1 MGENKRLVKNT
12 IALYVRMAI
21 TMSLGLIS
29 SRYILKSLGVVDFG
43 IYNVVGSIV
52 TMFTFLNGSMAA
64 SVSRYLTFQLGKGDE
79 KRLREVFATSM
90 ITHIALAA
98 VVVLLSETIGLWFL
112 YNKMIIPNERLACAF
127 WVLQMS
133 ILSSVFTIIS
143 VPYNSL
149 VIAHEKMGVFS
160 LITTLDSVLK
170 FTVAVLL
177 VNAPGDHLLLYALCI
192 MVILILDRFAYQL
205 YCIRHFKE
213 SKWHFFFEKKL
224 FKEMFSFAGWSL
236 SGNIAIMCLNTG
248 SNMLLNTFFGPIVN
262 TARGISQQV
271 NGAISS
277 FYCNFQMALMPQIT
291 KEYAKN
297 ELMEMHKLIGF
308 GTRMSFLL
316 LFIVA
321 LPIFIYAPF
330 ILGLW
335 LGQVPDYSVNF
346 FRIIVL
352 ISLIGCMSRPL
363 VISIHATG
371 NIKKFQIWES
381 SILLLTLPIS
391 YILLRLGLPPITI
404 FIVQLIIEALAQT
417 VRISIVLPAIGY
429 PIRLYI
435 IDNIFP
441 VCCVSIISAICAFI
455 LIFINKANSIEMY
468 FTNIFVI
475 LLLTAIFSYYIGL
488 NRKERSLIISY
499 LKKRIKK

>member
-1 MGENKRLVKNT
+1 MGENKRIVKNT
-12 IALYVRMAI
+12 MALYVRMAI
-21 TMSLGLIS
+21 TMSLGLVS

-98 VVVLLSETIGLWFL
+98 LVVLLSETIGIWFL
-112 YNKMIIPNERLACAF
+112 YNKMIIPNDRLTCAF

-149 VIAHEKMGVFS
+149 VIAHERMGTFA

-177 VNAPGDHLLLYALCI
+177 IHAPGDHLLLYAICI
-192 MVILILDRFAYQL
+192 MGILILDRFAYQF

-213 SKWHFFFEKKL
+213 SRWHFFFEKKL

-291 KEYAKN
+291 KEYAKG
-297 ELMEMHKLIGF
+297 ELTEMHKLIGF

-330 ILGLW
+330 ILELW
-335 LGQVPDYSVNF
+335 LGQIPKYSVSF

-371 NIKKFQIWES
+371 NIKKFQMWES
-381 SILLLTLPIS
+381 STLLLTLPIS
-391 YILLRLGLPPITI
+391 YLLLCLGLPPITV
-404 FIVQLIIEALAQT
+404 FVVQFIIEALAQII
-417 VRISIVLPAIGY
+417 RISIVLPEIGY
-429 PIRLYI
+429 SIKLYI
-435 IDNIFP
+435 TDNILP
-441 VCCVSIISAICAFI
+441 VCYVAIISAIFAVI
-455 LIFINKANSIEMY
+455 LCLVIKANSIVMY
-468 FTNIFVI
+468 FISIFAI
-475 LLLTAIFSYYIGL
+475 LLFTAVSSYYIGL

-499 LKKRIKK
+499 LKNKIKK